1 MAGPPYGAGTTTDIE
16 GNPWQD
22 DGTGFI
28 DLHGRAESPQDS
40 VRPEDRATEGAAGG
54 PTSNEPNL
62 ATVTTGEAATPVDAS
77 VSQASASSS
86 RPQSSPSG
94 TRTPVSVSAVD
105 SASSPSSFPLERTP
119 SSQEPA
125 TCLAVLLVSFDHAL
139 GPIIEFSHPNKFQL
153 DPELNKTLPFLAL
166 PDGCHAREEDYSYFH
181 MHNPTVAPGTLFGI
195 SCNRQIQAEQ
205 LLNKDKTVTRST
217 VQKAIVVLASKP
229 IFGALRDKLGVV
241 TRTFFAQR
249 DFADKSILVDLYT
262 SFKTPR
268 SVRDLEQDEK
278 EGTEMYMG
286 TSLRE
291 LVHKFRH
298 KTLMLL
304 KLLMMQRRASYS
316 VMFYSSTSTVEALC
330 TLQYSLVA
338 LIPALMHNLQDAAI
352 PNLDARSK
360 AVSEPTSLKTSDK
373 ASLIR
378 YLGLPL
384 NVFGQGAFFQPY
396 LPLQQIDFLQCR
408 SYLVGTTNSIF
419 QQQRDCRIDV
429 VVRIDN
435 GTLDILNPKLQPL
448 LALTAADRKWM
459 DEIISTVDTTWSPAD
474 PQRPQTTF
482 IGSEDFLRAKFEEYV
497 CSALASIKFIDYIK
511 TADRRDV
518 LLSQEDINSYN
529 MSSWNELFIRQFR
542 ATPAFELWNRT
553 TDAAIF
559 DLVEPRHP
567 MEGRTN
573 PIEDVG
579 IRLAHGLQDL
589 HLQENLAPTREAIAR
604 GLSTGSEHLLGA
616 YSFLRSD
623 LSKRT
628 QEFHERRSSYAS
640 TSSATGSA
648 IETTVAPVQ
657 ASVWAGVDVAKSGAA
672 SLATGLG
679 SFLTS
684 RWAPKRTASGSAG
697 SDFDRKLSR
706 TPSPGGPTVASQ
718 ISTDSSSVF
727 DNQKEDPSLYLRPLV
742 TAPLSTKSSPST
754 SPATTPG
761 LSAGPSAA
769 STSSGGTVS
778 AAGGGI
784 LGSINSFRK
793 SWIEGPQ
800 PSAGSIAS
808 GPASVVN
815 QQRRPSQLKELE
827 LLDPNSTAMSREVS
841 SEDQAARE
849 ARLAK
854 RRERELAA
862 AEAKLNGLPTPPSP
876 LS

>member
-1 MAGPPYGAGTTTDIE
+1 MAGRPDEPDDLE
-16 GNPWQD
+16 DNPWQE
-22 DGTGFI
+22 
-28 DLHGRAESPQDS
+28 GRVSS
-40 VRPEDRATEGAAGG
+40 VGAARSDAEAKPASSGG
-54 PTSNEPNL
+54 PTSDEP
-62 ATVTTGEAATPVDAS
+62 T
-77 VSQASASSS
+77 ASAHTTATTAAHPESS
-86 RPQSSPSG
+86 RASPLRPLSSASG
-94 TRTPVSVSAVD
+94 THTPTMTDATSVGAG
-105 SASSPSSFPLERTP
+105 SPSSFPLARTP

-125 TCLAVLLVSFDHAL
+125 TGLAVLLVSFDHAL
-139 GPIIEFSHPNKFQL
+139 GPIVEFSHPNKFQL

-181 MHNPTVAPGTLFGI
+181 MCNPAIAPGTLFGI

-262 SFKTPR
+262 SFEVRR
-268 SVRDLEQDEK
+268 SARDLEQDEK

-304 KLLMMQRRASYS
+304 KLLMMQRR
-316 VMFYSSTSTVEALC
+316 VMFYSSTSTVESLC

-338 LIPALMHNLQDAAI
+338 LIPALMHNLQDAAV
-352 PNLDARSK
+352 PALDARAK
-360 AVSEPTSLKTSDK
+360 AVSEPTSLRTSDK

-384 NVFGQGAFFQPY
+384 NIFGNGAFFQPY

-459 DEIISTVDTTWSPAD
+459 DEVISTVDTTWSPAD

-482 IGSEDFLRAKFEEYV
+482 VGSEDFLRAKFEEYV

-529 MSSWNELFIRQFR
+529 LSSWNELFIRQFR
-542 ATPAFELWNRT
+542 ATPAFDSWDKT
-553 TDAAIF
+553 TDPAIF

-579 IRLAHGLQDL
+579 IRLVHGLQDL

-640 TSSATGSA
+640 TSSATGST

-684 RWAPKRTASGSAG
+684 RWAPRRTPSGSAVAETD
-697 SDFDRKLSR
+697 SRNMSR
-706 TPSPGGPTVASQ
+706 TPSPIGPTVTSHS
-718 ISTDSSSVF
+718 STETSSILES
-727 DNQKEDPSLYLRPLV
+727 QKEDPSLFLRPLV
-742 TAPLSTKSSPST
+742 TAPMSTKSSPST
-754 SPATTPG
+754 SPAPSPG
-761 LSAGPSAA
+761 LSACSATA
-769 STSSGGTVS
+769 STSSTGALAGSGAESVKPSVS
-778 AAGGGI
+778 SLGGGI

-793 SWIEGPQ
+793 SWIESAQ
-800 PSAGSIAS
+800 PGTSPANASSS
-808 GPASVVN
+808 GPASIVN

-827 LLDPNSTAMSREVS
+827 LLDPNSSAMSREVS

-849 ARLAK
+849 ARMAK

-862 AEAKLNGLPTPPSP
+862 AEAKLSGLPPPP
-876 LS
+876 